1 MVANK
6 FYNSIHASSSTNTVF
21 VFSGVPLP
29 LNRDNIYTVE
39 KMVSVIEPFYIHIN
53 QQFTSLTIASL
64 LVKVF
69 YQLI

>member
-1 MVANK
+1 MLVVVQIILANYI
-6 FYNSIHASSSTNTVF
+6 FRF
-21 VFSGVPLP
+21 FSGVPLP

-39 KMVSVIEPFYIHIN
+39 KMVSVIEPLYIHIN